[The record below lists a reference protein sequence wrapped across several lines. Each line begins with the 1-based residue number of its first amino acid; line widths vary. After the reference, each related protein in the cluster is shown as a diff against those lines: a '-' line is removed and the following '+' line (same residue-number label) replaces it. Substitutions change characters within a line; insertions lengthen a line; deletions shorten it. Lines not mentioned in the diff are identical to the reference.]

1 MLSEIDRTYPI
12 HGLGWEPTDQ
22 LAGGVKQKKK
32 CGETWEVYRELQKE
46 KEKQTGTRKLT
57 RNGKVKLSEYRP

>member
-1 MLSEIDRTYPI
+1 MLSEIDWTYPI

-22 LAGGVKQKKK
+22 LAGGVKQKK

-46 KEKQTGTRKLT
+46 KENQTGTRKLT
-57 RNGKVKLSEYRP
+57 RNEKVKLLEYRP